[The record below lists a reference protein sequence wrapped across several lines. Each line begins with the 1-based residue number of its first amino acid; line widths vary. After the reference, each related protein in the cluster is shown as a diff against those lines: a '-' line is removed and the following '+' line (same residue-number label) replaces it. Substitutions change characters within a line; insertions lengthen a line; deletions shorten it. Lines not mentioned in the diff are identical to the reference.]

1 MIWQEVF
8 DEIFTLEL
16 AIAGGVFVL
25 VTGSV
30 LAAIVLNRERRRKHL
45 PSDREENM
53 VLEVSYA
60 VLLGCI
66 AAFLVTI
73 TALAND
79 RLFDRQAEAQA
90 AAQASGKPPV
100 RVSVTGFQWC
110 WELGYLERG
119 VTVTDSCADREN
131 TPTRENIPTLVV
143 PTGRPV
149 ELAVTSRDVIHAM
162 WIPDLA
168 VKADAWPDHVNHV
181 TILLEEEG
189 RWLVRCSEFCG
200 THHVTMDFYLR
211 AVSPQEY
218 QQWLQTGSTV

>member
-8 DEIFTLEL
+8 DEIFILEA

-30 LAAIVLNRERRRKHL
+30 LAAIVLNRARRRKHL
-45 PSDREENM
+45 PSDREENL
-53 VLEVSYA
+53 VVEVSYA
-60 VLLGCI
+60 VLLGGI

-79 RLFDRQAEAQA
+79 RLFDRQSEVA
-90 AAQASGKPPV
+90 AAARASGEPPV

-110 WELGYLERG
+110 WELSYPERG
-119 VTVTDSCADREN
+119 ITVTDSCAS
-131 TPTRENIPTLVV
+131 RENIPTLVV

-168 VKADAWPDHVNHV
+168 VKTDAWPDHVNRV
-181 TILLEEEG
+181 TILLAEEG

-200 THHVTMDFYLR
+200 TYHVNMDFYLR